1 MKKTYK
7 MLSILVIAVI
17 IMASLSTI
25 VIGTV
30 SPDDIKATTTS
41 ADKDIKS
48 IGGKILS
55 AVTTAG
61 VVISV
66 IMVAVLGI
74 KYMMGSSE
82 EKSEYKKSMIPYL
95 VGAVCI
101 FAAST
106 IANAVYNLAKF

>member
-7 MLSILVIAVI
+7 MLSILVMAVI

-25 VIGTV
+25 TLGITPGSVT
-30 SPDDIKATTTS
+30 ATSTS
-41 ADKDIKS
+41 ADTQITS

-106 IANAVYNLAKF
+106 IATAVYNMAKF